1 MIARIWHGFAA
12 PENANAYERIT
23 KDETFV
29 NIRNRNIPGF
39 REIQLLRKDHLT
51 EVEFMTIMWFDSL
64 ESIKAYSGEA
74 YERAVVPAKA
84 QATLKRFDEITQI
97 YQVLAQVVTQ
107 PEEIK
112 EI

>member
-1 MIARIWHGFAA
+1 MVARIWHGFAA
-12 PENANAYERIT
+12 PENANAYEKIT

-39 REIQLLRKDHLT
+39 REIQLLRREHLN
-51 EVEFMTIMWFDSL
+51 EVEFITIMWFDSL

-84 QATLKRFDEITQI
+84 QAVLKRFDEITQI
-97 YQVLAQVVTQ
+97 YRVLAQVVAQ
-107 PEEIK
+107 PEDPK